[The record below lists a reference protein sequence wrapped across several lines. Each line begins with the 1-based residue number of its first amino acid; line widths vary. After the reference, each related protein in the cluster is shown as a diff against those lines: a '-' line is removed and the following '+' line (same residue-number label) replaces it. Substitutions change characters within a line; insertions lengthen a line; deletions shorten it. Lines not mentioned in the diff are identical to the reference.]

1 MFTLRS
7 QWILSLR
14 AFSRTGYLS
23 CRTDDV
29 LFLDLLGVT
38 FRMFPPCTFNHVQE
52 HMCLHVLVSEN
63 VAYVVF
69 PSAQV
74 S

>member
-1 MFTLRS
+1 MVLLCVPYIHNGF
-7 QWILSLR
+7 SLR

-38 FRMFPPCTFNHVQE
+38 VRMFPPRVPFNHVRE
-52 HMCLHVLVSEN
+52 HMCLHVLVSEH
-63 VAYVVF
+63 VAYVL
-69 PSAQV
+69 
-74 S
+74 